1 METFYAEGQAY
12 CELISQDTNELIGV
26 QIIQRPFF
34 TIKANTIQ
42 EATSAN
48 IENWEFYQSNGGW
61 EEFFDNIDP
70 NTKYYENLVIEE
82 IYKNTIEN

>member
-1 METFYAEGQAY
+1 METFYAEADAY
-12 CELISQDTNELIGV
+12 YELISQDTNEVIGV

-61 EEFFDNIDP
+61 IEFFENIDP
-70 NTKYYENLVIEE
+70 NTKYYTHLVLETILE
-82 IYKNTIEN
+82 NTIEN